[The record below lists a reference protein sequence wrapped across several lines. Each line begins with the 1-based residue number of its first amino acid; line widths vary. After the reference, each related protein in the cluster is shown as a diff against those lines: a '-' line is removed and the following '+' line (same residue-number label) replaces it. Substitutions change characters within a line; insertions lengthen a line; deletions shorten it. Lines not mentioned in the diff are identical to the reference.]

1 MIGNVKIVF
10 FFRFDVWKGLNFSF
24 ISIYIEFCVAC
35 LCVQS
40 SDSVI
45 VFNCFALV
53 RDSLFKSRI
62 LCVCLI

>member
-1 MIGNVKIVF
+1 MC

-40 SDSVI
+40 SDQEALKV
-45 VFNCFALV
+45 VFEKSKEEV
-53 RDSLFKSRI
+53 YFK
-62 LCVCLI
+62 